1 MFKFSQKS
9 LNKLSTVDAR
19 LQLLA
24 KEVLK
29 ISKVDFGISYGLR
42 TDTEQQEI
50 YKTGASR
57 CDGVINRSKHQDG
70 KAFDFVCYI
79 NNKITFEKKYY
90 YYIVGLMQVTASQ
103 LNININCGVWFKNL
117 EDCGHIELA

>member
-1 MFKFSQKS
+1 MFKFSKRS
-9 LNKLSTVDAR
+9 ISILETVDER

-42 TDTEQQEI
+42 TDTEQQDI
-50 YKTGASR
+50 YKSGASH
-57 CDGVINRSKHQDG
+57 CDGIINRSKHQDA

-90 YYIVGLMQVTASQ
+90 YYIVGLMQAVASQ
-103 LNININCGVWFKNL
+103 LNIGITSGIWWSF
-117 EDCGHIELA
+117 EDCGHIQLDN